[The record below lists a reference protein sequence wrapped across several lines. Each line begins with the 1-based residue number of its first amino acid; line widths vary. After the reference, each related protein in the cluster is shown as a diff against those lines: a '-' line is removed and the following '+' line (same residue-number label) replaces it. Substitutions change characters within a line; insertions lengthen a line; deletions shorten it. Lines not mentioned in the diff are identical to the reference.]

1 MRWRAK
7 PHHSRW
13 GFCLGSST
21 SLLYLY
27 LYACIS
33 LQVSP
38 VHPTIDIAS
47 ATVYTETLSRIEME
61 EKNRLEDKETSRL
74 EAFSDGVFAVAIT
87 LLVLNIKPP
96 PDNILDNKQWWSALL
111 GQLPALLA
119 LVTSFFTIGIMW
131 INHHRLF
138 NLIKRTDTGLMLFNL
153 LLLLVIV
160 FIPYPTALVAQQY
173 VLNPKMYDA
182 ALLYSGTNVF
192 LAICFNLLW
201 RYASYHNRLLGKNA
215 DTRAVK
221 AISRQY
227 LGGPLL
233 YLIAFG
239 LAFVSVPASIIFLLL
254 LALFFAIPPR
264 PPRQPRSSNASTDL
278 SQD

>member
-1 MRWRAK
+1 
-7 PHHSRW
+7 
-13 GFCLGSST
+13 
-21 SLLYLY
+21 
-27 LYACIS
+27 
-33 LQVSP
+33 
-38 VHPTIDIAS
+38 
-47 ATVYTETLSRIEME
+47 ME
-61 EKNRLEDKETSRL
+61 NKETNRL

-96 PDNILDNKQWWSALL
+96 PDNALTSAAWWSALL
-111 GQLPALLA
+111 NQLPTLLA
-119 LVTSFFTIGIMW
+119 FVTSFATIGIMW

-138 NLIKRTDTGLMLFNL
+138 NYIKRTDTGLMLFNL

-160 FIPYPTALVAQQY
+160 FIPYPTALLAQQY
-173 VLNPKMYDA
+173 IAQPTLNGA
-182 ALLYSGTNVF
+182 ALLYSGTNVV

-201 RYASYHNRLLGKNA
+201 RYASYHNRLIGKNV
-215 DTRAVK
+215 DTRAVV

-239 LAFVSVPASIIFLLL
+239 LAFISVPASIIFLLL

-264 PPRQPRSSNASTDL
+264 KPRSLPSSGDSML
-278 SQD
+278 QD